1 MQQSTSDSRAPL
13 AESSTIVLVGMRNA
27 GKSSLINTLFER
39 DVAIVSPE
47 AGTTTD
53 PVTRK
58 MELPGWGAVA
68 FVDTAGLDD
77 EGSLGQSRVART
89 RERLAQAAAALF
101 VSPRHTPPLPEER
114 ALLDTL
120 KAGGLPFLVALTH
133 ADLPANAG
141 KRELVKGLPCVELDC
156 RAFSG
161 AGAQDAASGNPVA
174 AKTAAG
180 ELRVALAAL
189 SPLAK
194 KEETPLEGLV
204 SPGDHILLVM
214 PQDRAAP
221 RGRLLLPQ
229 AETVRDALDR
239 RVLATSVTT
248 EDLPAALALLKAP
261 PSLVITD
268 SQVFGRVAE
277 LLPADQ
283 PLTSFSIIFARKK
296 GELPA
301 LVEGLS
307 ALDSFRDGGRV
318 FVFESCAHHRTE
330 DDIASVKIPRLFR
343 AKTGK
348 DAVFSTVRQVPPELS
363 KDDLVIHCAAC
374 MTSSAAF
381 RARMAQFREIG
392 VPVTNFGVFLAWA
405 NGLFPR
411 ALEPLPEFSPAAAPR
426 L

>member
-1 MQQSTSDSRAPL
+1 MHHSTPESRAPL

-77 EGSLGQSRVART
+77 EGALGQSRVART
-89 RERLAQAAAALF
+89 KERLAQAAAAIF
-101 VSPRHTPPLPEER
+101 VSPRNRPPLAEER
-114 ALLDTL
+114 SLLETL
-120 KAGGLPFLVALTH
+120 KTAGIPFLVALTH
-133 ADLPANAG
+133 ADLPAHEE
-141 KRELVKGLPCVELDC
+141 KRDLVKGLSCVEIDC
-156 RAFSG
+156 RASSG
-161 AGAQDAASGNPVA
+161 FGSTDRAGAMGLAGPLGNSG
-174 AKTAAG
+174 AAG

-189 SPLAK
+189 SPFAK
-194 KEETPLEGLV
+194 KESTPLEGLV

-239 RVLATSVTT
+239 RVLATSITT

-261 PSLVITD
+261 PALVITD

-277 LLPADQ
+277 ILPPKQ

-301 LVEGLS
+301 LVEGLA

-318 FVFESCAHHRTE
+318 FVFESCSHHRTE

-348 DAVFSTVRQVPPELS
+348 DAVFQTVRQVPDDLS
-363 KDDLVIHCAAC
+363 KEDLVIHCAAC
-374 MTSSAAF
+374 MTSAAAF
-381 RARMAQFREIG
+381 RARMAQFRQIG

-405 NGLFPR
+405 NDLFPR
-411 ALEPLPEFSPAAAPR
+411 ALDPLPEFA
-426 L
+426 